1 MRTKLTSSTAWVEPD
16 ANLPGTHRPEG
27 VVALAGVGLPPG
39 RNLKA
44 HLIDA
49 TPTILALLGLPI
61 PGHIEGTPIAGSPH
75 TGGRLRETSP
85 SSGMTRPNQPLT
97 AHIDARSNTP
107 PKSKRSSSSDLMDL
121 GYLE

>member
-1 MRTKLTSSTAWVEPD
+1 MRTKLTSRSAWVEPD

-27 VVALAGVGLPPG
+27 VLALAGVGLPTG

-49 TPTILALLGLPI
+49 TPTILALLGLAI
-61 PGHIEGTPIAGSPH
+61 PPHIEGKPLVGPPRIPDVSPEFAPFRHDTPQEPLDGPH
-75 TGGRLRETSP
+75 HQPFEYSSEEQQIIEQRL
-85 SSGMTRPNQPLT
+85 
-97 AHIDARSNTP
+97 I
-107 PKSKRSSSSDLMDL
+107 DL